1 MPDTATMP
9 PSFPRAN
16 EPESEGGLRAPP
28 GLGPWGKAW
37 WWFHFLILVKLA
49 RLRFIGI
56 LLAIGLVIVYWDT
69 LVAYYDQW
77 TRPPSQ
83 EAAAAS
89 DIEYFCPMHPTVVRD
104 SPREKC
110 PICFMPLSRRKKG
123 GSRLEALPPGIV
135 NRLQL
140 SPYRV
145 VLAGIQTWEVAY
157 VPLAKEIATVGLVEF
172 NEREMK
178 HVAARVKGRIDTLY
192 ANETGQMVHEG
203 EELALLYSPDLN
215 VTVQNLVDAKANNN
229 SALLRIARERLD
241 LWGISKDQIDT
252 ILKTGKA
259 NTHLKIRSPIEGH
272 VLRKYVKE
280 GQYVDEGSPL
290 YDVVDLDTVWVQAQV
305 YEEDMP
311 FLPTYH
317 RALKDA
323 KEKKAALSVTATTRA
338 FPGQVFTG
346 GLTFV
351 YPHLDQ
357 DTRTV
362 MARFELENPGHK
374 LRPGTTANVKLQ
386 IPPRN
391 LEVLSSSLAATWW
404 KQTALDGLRQ
414 TMSPAGLPQPAAGL
428 VSLIEAAASRA
439 TLATGLVLAVP
450 DTAVID
456 TGDQK
461 IVYRERAGG
470 EYEGVKVELGPRM
483 VGPEGVQYYPILQ
496 GLDPGDLIVTAGSFL
511 VDAETRLNP
520 AAGSIYIGGSGG
532 HAQTGVS
539 TVKPSTP
546 TNVDAKAKA
555 GLGKLKDPD
564 RQLAEAQ
571 AVCPVTAEPLGS
583 MGVPFKSMVMGQPV
597 FFCCES
603 CAEGALAN
611 AAKTLAKVHELLAR
625 AKARAK

>member
-1 MPDTATMP
+1 MSDTTMP
-9 PSFPRAN
+9 PSFPRPN
-16 EPESEGGLRAPP
+16 EPAPESEGGLRAPP
-28 GLGPWGKAW
+28 RLGTWGKAW
-37 WWFHFLILVKLA
+37 WWFHFLILVNLA
-49 RLRFIGI
+49 RLRFIAI
-56 LLAIGLVIVYWDT
+56 LLAIGLVIVYWDR
-69 LVAYYDQW
+69 LVAQYDKW

-83 EAAAAS
+83 ETAAAS
-89 DIEYFCPMHPTVVRD
+89 DVEYFCPMHPTVVRD

-110 PICFMPLSRRKKG
+110 PICFMPLSRRKKDE
-123 GSRLEALPPGIV
+123 SRLEALPPGIV

-145 VLAGIQTWEVAY
+145 VLAGIQTWKVAY

-203 EELALLYSPDLN
+203 EELASLYSPDLN
-215 VTVQNLVDAKANNN
+215 VTVQNLVDAKASSN
-229 SALLRIARERLD
+229 SELLRIARERLH

-317 RALKDA
+317 RALKNA
-323 KEKKAALSVTATTRA
+323 KEKKGAIPVTATTRA
-338 FPGQVFTG
+338 FPGHIFTG

-362 MARFELENPGHK
+362 IARFELDNPGHK
-374 LRPGTTANVKLQ
+374 LRPGTTATVKLHV
-386 IPPRN
+386 PPRN
-391 LEVLSSSLAATWW
+391 LEVLSNFIAEVWW

-414 TMSPAGLPQPAAGL
+414 TISPAGFLQPAAGL
-428 VSLIEAAASRA
+428 AALMQAAASRA
-439 TLATGLVLAVP
+439 VLIKGLVLALP
-450 DTAVID
+450 ESAVID

-461 IVYRERAGG
+461 IVYRALAPG

-483 VGPEGVQYYPILQ
+483 AGPDDVKYYPVLR
-496 GLDPGDLIVTAGSFL
+496 GLDAGDVVVTAGSFL

-520 AAGSIYIGGSGG
+520 AAGSIYVGGSSGATSR
-532 HAQTGVS
+532 AQYDAT
-539 TVKPSTP
+539 TVRPSTP
-546 TNVDAKAKA
+546 SD
-555 GLGKLKDPD
+555 
-564 RQLAEAQ
+564 E
-571 AVCPVTAEPLGS
+571 E
-583 MGVPFKSMVMGQPV
+583 
-597 FFCCES
+597 
-603 CAEGALAN
+603 
-611 AAKTLAKVHELLAR
+611 
-625 AKARAK
+625 AKARDARQKPPK